1 MMRPD
6 KRMMRL
12 MGVVEELKR
21 RRIFVSLVMTNSKEQ
36 LSWWDAG
43 QREVRTGD
51 MDSARHYLNVLD
63 ENDRREIE
71 YVARRLGRA
80 M

>member
-1 MMRPD
+1 MKID
-6 KRMMRL
+6 KETLRMIRI
-12 MGVVEELKR
+12 VEGLKR
-21 RRIFVSLVMTNSKEQ
+21 RKIFVSMVMTRTGTQ

-43 QREVRTGD
+43 QHEVRTGD

-63 ENDRREIE
+63 ENDRRELE
-71 YVARRLGRA
+71 WVGRRLGRV